1 MAPPPF
7 RPENAIKRA
16 DELISVGEKQ
26 AALQSLHD
34 FITARRIRWATP
46 STVEPVVF
54 KFLEIGVELKKGKLL
69 KDGLHQYKKLI
80 QGSTE
85 GLVSV
90 GAVARK
96 FIDLVES
103 KIASEQTRADELQK
117 QEIDDDL
124 EGGVTPENLLIS
136 VYESDQSVAGFNDE
150 AITSWLRFTWESYRA
165 VLDLL
170 RNNALLE
177 ITYSGVVK
185 KTMHFCL
192 KYQRKNEFKRLAEM
206 LRQHLDA
213 ANYQQSK
220 SGNNLVDLSDAD
232 TLQRYLDQRFQ
243 QVDVSVKLEL
253 WHEAYRSI
261 EDVFHLMKISKRAPK
276 PSTLANYYENLVK
289 VFFVSGDPLL
299 HTTAWKKFYK
309 LYSTN
314 PRATEEEF
322 KTYSST
328 IFLSAISTQLDEIP
342 SIGYDPHLRMYRLLN
357 LDAKPTRKE
366 MLQSII
372 EDESIYG
379 KVDEELKELY
389 DIIEVNFDVDTV
401 KQQLENLLVKL
412 SSKTYFSQYIAP
424 LRDVIMRRVFVA
436 ASQKF
441 TTVSQS
447 ELYKLATLPAPLD
460 LSAWDIEKSLLQAAV
475 EDYVSITIDHESAK
489 VTFAKDP
496 FDIFASTASKE
507 VSEEENTEPE
517 VQEEKEE
524 TDEALGPQET
534 EDGEEKEEESDPVII
549 RNSYI
554 HNKLLELSNVLHD
567 VDSFNN
573 ASYMEKVRIARET
586 LIKKNKD
593 DLEKISKIVD
603 ERVKRS
609 QEQKQKHMEHAALHA
624 EQDAEVRQ
632 QRILEE
638 KAAIEAKLEE
648 EAHRRLIEKKK
659 REFEAIKEREIT
671 KMITEVNAK
680 GHVYID
686 PNEAK
691 SLDLDTIKQ
700 VIIAEVSKNKS
711 ELESRMEYAMKK
723 LDHTER
729 ALRKVEL
736 PLLQKEVDKLQE
748 TDTANYEAMKKK
760 IVDAAKAEYEARM
773 ADRKNLV
780 MVYDDY
786 LKFKEHVSGTK
797 ESELA
802 AIRNQKKAELEA
814 AKKARIEEVR
824 KRRYEEAIA
833 RRKEE
838 IANAERQ
845 KRAQELA
852 EATRKQ
858 REIEEAAAKKSTP
871 YSFRAG
877 NREPP
882 STPSTLPKATVSP
895 DKAKLDMIAQKQRE
909 MEEAIEQR
917 LAGRTAGGSS
927 PATPATPATPTPSS
941 GPKKMTMAEK
951 LRAKRLA
958 KGGR

>member
-1 MAPPPF
+1 MFQLPSIMNLL
-7 RPENAIKRA
+7 R
-16 DELISVGEKQ
+16 LH
-26 AALQSLHD
+26 SLKIHLT
-34 FITARRIRWATP
+34 F
-46 STVEPVVF
+46 SYQLLLKES
-54 KFLEIGVELKKGKLL
+54 LKK
-69 KDGLHQYKKLI
+69 
-80 QGSTE
+80 
-85 GLVSV
+85 
-90 GAVARK
+90 
-96 FIDLVES
+96 
-103 KIASEQTRADELQK
+103 
-117 QEIDDDL
+117 
-124 EGGVTPENLLIS
+124 
-136 VYESDQSVAGFNDE
+136 
-150 AITSWLRFTWESYRA
+150 
-165 VLDLL
+165 
-170 RNNALLE
+170 
-177 ITYSGVVK
+177 
-185 KTMHFCL
+185 KT
-192 KYQRKNEFKRLAEM
+192 Q
-206 LRQHLDA
+206 
-213 ANYQQSK
+213 
-220 SGNNLVDLSDAD
+220 
-232 TLQRYLDQRFQ
+232 
-243 QVDVSVKLEL
+243 
-253 WHEAYRSI
+253 
-261 EDVFHLMKISKRAPK
+261 
-276 PSTLANYYENLVK
+276 
-289 VFFVSGDPLL
+289 
-299 HTTAWKKFYK
+299 
-309 LYSTN
+309 
-314 PRATEEEF
+314 
-322 KTYSST
+322 
-328 IFLSAISTQLDEIP
+328 
-342 SIGYDPHLRMYRLLN
+342 
-357 LDAKPTRKE
+357 
-366 MLQSII
+366 
-372 EDESIYG
+372 
-379 KVDEELKELY
+379 
-389 DIIEVNFDVDTV
+389 
-401 KQQLENLLVKL
+401 
-412 SSKTYFSQYIAP
+412 
-424 LRDVIMRRVFVA
+424 
-436 ASQKF
+436 SQK
-441 TTVSQS
+441 
-447 ELYKLATLPAPLD
+447 
-460 LSAWDIEKSLLQAAV
+460 
-475 EDYVSITIDHESAK
+475 
-489 VTFAKDP
+489 
-496 FDIFASTASKE
+496 SKKK
-507 VSEEENTEPE
+507 
-517 VQEEKEE
+517 KEE

-760 IVDAAKAEYEARM
+760 LSTPPRPNTKPEWLIVRT
-773 ADRKNLV
+773 V

-877 NREPP
+877 NREPQVHQALYQRRP
-882 STPSTLPKATVSP
+882 FLQI
-895 DKAKLDMIAQKQRE
+895 KLNWI
-909 MEEAIEQR
+909 
-917 LAGRTAGGSS
+917 
-927 PATPATPATPTPSS
+927 
-941 GPKKMTMAEK
+941 
-951 LRAKRLA
+951 
-958 KGGR
+958 

>member
-7 RPENAIKRA
+7 RPENAVKRA

-103 KIASEQTRADELQK
+103 KIATEQTRADELQK

-136 VYESDQSVAGFNDE
+136 VYEPDQSVAGFNDE

-261 EDVFHLMKISKRAPK
+261 EDVFHLMKTSKRAPK

-299 HTTAWKKFYK
+299 HTTAWKKFYE

-314 PRATEEEF
+314 PRATEKEF

-357 LDAKPTRKE
+357 LETKPTRKE

-379 KVDEELKELY
+379 KVDEELKQLY
-389 DIIEVNFDVDTV
+389 DIIEVNFDVDTI
-401 KQQLENLLVKL
+401 KQNLESLLAKL
-412 SSKTYFSQYIAP
+412 TSKSYFSQYIAP

-441 TTVSQS
+441 TTVAQS
-447 ELYKLATLPAPLD
+447 ELYEFATLPVPLE
-460 LSAWDIEKSLLQAAV
+460 LSAWDIEKALLQTAV
-475 EDYVSITIDHESAK
+475 EDYVSISIDHESAR

-496 FDIFASTASKE
+496 FDIFVATASKE
-507 VSEEENTEPE
+507 ISEEGNMEFDD
-517 VQEEKEE
+517 QEEKEE
-524 TDEALGPQET
+524 TEEALES
-534 EDGEEKEEESDPVII
+534 EEADDEEKEEESDPVII

-573 ASYMEKVRIARET
+573 ASYMERVKIARDT

-638 KAAIEAKLEE
+638 KAAIEAKMEE
-648 EAHRRLIEKKK
+648 ETHRRLIEKKK

-711 ELESRMEYAMKK
+711 ELENRMEYSMKR

-729 ALRKVEL
+729 ALRMVEL
-736 PLLQKEVDKLQE
+736 PLLQKEVDELQE
-748 TDTANYEAMKKK
+748 TDNASYEAMKKK
-760 IVDAAKAEYEARM
+760 IVDVAKAEHEARM
-773 ADRKNLV
+773 ADHKNLT

-786 LKFKEHVSGTK
+786 LKFKERVSGTK

-824 KRRYEEAIA
+824 KHRYEEAVA
-833 RRKEE
+833 RYREE

-845 KRAQELA
+845 KRSEELA
-852 EATRKQ
+852 EAARKQ
-858 REIEEAAAKKSTP
+858 REIEEAAEKKPAP

-882 STPSTLPKATVSP
+882 STPNILPKATVSP
-895 DKAKLDMIAQKQRE
+895 DRAKLDMIAQKQRE
-909 MEEAIEQR
+909 MEEAIELK
-917 LAGRTAGGSS
+917 LAGKTAGGST
-927 PATPATPATPTPSS
+927 PVTPATPATPTPSS

-958 KGGR
+958 KEGR